1 VAGEPPTPAA
11 EAAAAPLDRLRG
23 HLALVTRQDLV
34 QTSCRPPG
42 LLMGKRS
49 RSKREQRLDGRE
61 AVSVGAVLSRAVPAG
76 PPSIAIIA
84 GLTAIVAAVFGQLA
98 THTFLIYDDADY
110 VSRNPQV
117 KSGLTAQGFRWAFT
131 TFHASNW
138 HPVTWLSHMLDVQL
152 FGMRPG
158 MHLLVN
164 MALHAVATAVLF
176 LLLSAA
182 TGALWR
188 SAMVAALFAV
198 HPLHVE
204 SVAWLS
210 ERKDVLSTALLMLTF
225 LFYVRWS
232 GTRKPLWYGL
242 MIGSFA
248 LGLMAKPMLVTA
260 PFLMLLLDWWPLRR
274 MKRLDRRTITPLI
287 IEKVPLFIMVALSS
301 AVTLAAQRSAM
312 ASIVT
317 VPLLARAAN
326 ASIAYAGYLGK
337 TILPAGLAIV
347 YPYRRVI
354 SPSLAVGATMLLLAI
369 TVAVL
374 IYGRRRRYLVTGW
387 FWFIGS
393 LVPVIGIVQVGEQ
406 AMADRYTY
414 VPLIG
419 IFLVAV
425 WLAAD
430 LFPSLGARPWLA
442 AAGALLIAGCAVAS
456 AMEARYFRDS
466 VTLFAHAADSTDP
479 NFLAHRYLATAW
491 LDRHDYDRAAA
502 ELSIALAMNPNDPHA
517 HNALGLVLQSQG
529 RADAARGEFT
539 TAIRLMPQ
547 NVEAHQNLG
556 ALELL
561 RGDRAAATREL
572 QTALSIR
579 QSPKL
584 EGDLR
589 VAEGKPAE
597 AIAFYERAAAEDPD
611 SAEVEN
617 DLGAALARMGRD
629 DEAIRHYQSALR
641 LEPGLYDAL
650 MNLGAILTRHERD
663 AAALEHF
670 SRAAALRTGS
680 PEPLIYTALIDAK
693 QRRIRDAIGNV
704 TKAMAIDH
712 DGSNTLL
719 TNALHLKPSL
729 SNIDSYLRFLQSQP
743 H

>member
-1 VAGEPPTPAA
+1 
-11 EAAAAPLDRLRG
+11 
-23 HLALVTRQDLV
+23 
-34 QTSCRPPG
+34 
-42 LLMGKRS
+42 MGKRS
-49 RSKREQRLDGRE
+49 RSKKEQRLDGRE
-61 AVSVGAVLSRAVPAG
+61 GVSADAVLSRALPVG

-84 GLTAIVAAVFGQLA
+84 GLCAIVAAVFGQLA
-98 THTFLIYDDADY
+98 THTFLIYDDPDY

-158 MHLLVN
+158 LHLLVN
-164 MALHAVATAVLF
+164 VALHAAAAAVLF
-176 LLLSAA
+176 LLLSEA
-182 TGALWR
+182 TGTLWR

-210 ERKDVLSTALLMLTF
+210 ERKDVLSTVLLMLTF

-242 MIGSFA
+242 MIASFA

-260 PFLMLLLDWWPLRR
+260 PFLMLLLDWWPLNR
-274 MKRLDRRTITPLI
+274 MKRLDRRTIVPLI
-287 IEKVPLFIMVALSS
+287 IEKVPLFIMVAISS

-312 ASIVT
+312 ASVVN

-337 TILPAGLAIV
+337 TLLPAGLAIV

-354 SPSLAVGATMLLLAI
+354 SPSLAVGATLLLLAI

-374 IYGRRRRYLVTGW
+374 VYGARRRYLVTGW
-387 FWFIGS
+387 LWFIGS

-419 IFLVAV
+419 IFIAAV

-430 LFPSLGARPWLA
+430 LFPAREARRWLA
-442 AAGALLIAGCAVAS
+442 TAGALLIAGCAVAS
-456 AMEARYFRDS
+456 ATEARYFRDS

-479 NFLAHRYLATAW
+479 NFLAHRYLGTAW

-502 ELSIALAMNPNDPHA
+502 ELSKALAMNPNDPQA

-529 RADAARGEFT
+529 RSDAARDEFA

-547 NVEAHQNLG
+547 SVEAHQNLG
-556 ALELL
+556 ALELV

-572 QTALSIR
+572 QTALRIR
-579 QSPKL
+579 RSPKL

-589 VAEGKPAE
+589 IAEEKPAE
-597 AIAFYERAAAEDPD
+597 AIAFYEQAAAEDPD
-611 SAEVEN
+611 SAEIEN
-617 DLGAALARMGRD
+617 DLGAALARLGSD
-629 DEAIRHYQSALR
+629 DDAIRHYQSALR
-641 LEPGLYDAL
+641 LEPELYDAL

-663 AAALEHF
+663 AAALEQF

-680 PEPLIYTALIDAK
+680 PEPLIYTALLEAK
-693 QRRIRDAIGNV
+693 QGRIGDAIGHV

-719 TNALHLKPSL
+719 TNALHLKPSPA
-729 SNIDSYLRFLQSQP
+729 NIDSYLRFLQSRP